1 PLKEVPISGLSF
13 ADFTFLDAGNRVFVL
28 GSDSRLFTYDL
39 ATGNRETKLL
49 QHPAR
54 YDNAHLSVTGA
65 TILVDHRVGRD
76 REVLMWEHDV
86 GMWKQMA
93 FYRDISSFDTFVV
106 SARGDTFVG
115 CFTDVKSP
123 PWTYPITFRHPLADD
138 RIVMG
143 RGTLSPITNIAI
155 APHGCFFLLVTR
167 DGQLTFWDAIANC
180 AVVHTDLGLS
190 PVRAAVSPDARHVT
204 VLFSTGEVKISKIEQ
219 WFSQDQVPAK
229 SLSSFAAD
237 LGSSNP
243 ADANRAFFAF
253 IGERKAAIKVLSD
266 HLSRISPEKQ
276 DWKELASR
284 LASDDFATR
293 ESAEGLLRDAG
304 ESALDELRKHQREHP
319 SAEARWRLNRITEAL
334 TETPLSPRMKRAIA
348 MLQSIAGPDA
358 SALLH
363 NLQEHPSRAIRVEA
377 TRALELLGTRMPV
390 PQRPV
395 HR

>member
-1 PLKEVPISGLSF
+1 MRHFTFQSRSLGCGPLAPRMRQLLRILQLVLVLIASFAGGTRRMSAQHADQKPRESTGIDVQWSKLSAPASERWIAAEWSNSSKPLIGAVGATHVVVWDPSTQKAILSVPHGVRLIDHWFPHVRIRLSPDGRQVAVVFPDRGTVVRRWNIPDGAPLKEVPISGLSF

-204 VLFSTGEVKISKIEQ
+204 VLFP
-219 WFSQDQVPAK
+219 PA
-229 SLSSFAAD
+229 
-237 LGSSNP
+237 
-243 ADANRAFFAF
+243 R
-253 IGERKAAIKVLSD
+253 
-266 HLSRISPEKQ
+266 
-276 DWKELASR
+276 
-284 LASDDFATR
+284 
-293 ESAEGLLRDAG
+293 
-304 ESALDELRKHQREHP
+304 
-319 SAEARWRLNRITEAL
+319 
-334 TETPLSPRMKRAIA
+334 
-348 MLQSIAGPDA
+348 
-358 SALLH
+358 
-363 NLQEHPSRAIRVEA
+363 
-377 TRALELLGTRMPV
+377 
-390 PQRPV
+390 
-395 HR
+395 